1 MSIQNLSR
9 AIADN
14 TSNDAFALIL
24 NVQQWDTLAG
34 YLQPQDVNVGDV
46 LIAQGAQDRSVFFL
60 ESGAL
65 SVHRVSSKEQ
75 MRLAVLTAGA
85 VAAHSR
91 SKRVLGLGVGAAGIG
106 GAEAG
111 VSRSPQRMQK
121 FAPSRFSALQTG
133 QVRAMAKWSNPGNAR
148 RLAGAAWGLVV
159 WWRRLRSPPRASS
172 GAPCAWR

>member
-85 VAAHSR
+85 VVGEGSFFSRQPHAANVVVTGAGRVWRLTTTRFSEMSNRQPNLALELTMALGAVIAKRMAHR
-91 SKRVLGLGVGAAGIG
+91 SKRVAV
-106 GAEAG
+106 
-111 VSRSPQRMQK
+111 
-121 FAPSRFSALQTG
+121 T
-133 QVRAMAKWSNPGNAR
+133 
-148 RLAGAAWGLVV
+148 
-159 WWRRLRSPPRASS
+159 
-172 GAPCAWR
+172 

>member
-60 ESGAL
+60 ESGAI

-75 MRLAVLTAGA
+75 MRLAVLTAGSVVGEGSFFSRQPHAANVVVTGAGRVWRLTTTRFSEMSNRQPNLALELTMALGA
-85 VAAHSR
+85 VIAKRMAHR
-91 SKRVLGLGVGAAGIG
+91 SKRVAV
-106 GAEAG
+106 
-111 VSRSPQRMQK
+111 
-121 FAPSRFSALQTG
+121 T
-133 QVRAMAKWSNPGNAR
+133 
-148 RLAGAAWGLVV
+148 
-159 WWRRLRSPPRASS
+159 
-172 GAPCAWR
+172 

>member
-65 SVHRVSSKEQ
+65 SVHLS
-75 MRLAVLTAGA
+75 LI
-85 VAAHSR
+85 H
-91 SKRVLGLGVGAAGIG
+91 I
-106 GAEAG
+106 
-111 VSRSPQRMQK
+111 
-121 FAPSRFSALQTG
+121 
-133 QVRAMAKWSNPGNAR
+133 
-148 RLAGAAWGLVV
+148 
-159 WWRRLRSPPRASS
+159 
-172 GAPCAWR
+172 

>member
-75 MRLAVLTAGA
+75 MRLAVLSPGSVVGEGSFFSRQPHAANVVVTGAGRVWRLTTVRFSEMSNRQPNLALELTMALGA
-85 VAAHSR
+85 VIAKRMAHRSR
-91 SKRVLGLGVGAAGIG
+91 RVAV
-106 GAEAG
+106 
-111 VSRSPQRMQK
+111 
-121 FAPSRFSALQTG
+121 T
-133 QVRAMAKWSNPGNAR
+133 
-148 RLAGAAWGLVV
+148 
-159 WWRRLRSPPRASS
+159 
-172 GAPCAWR
+172 